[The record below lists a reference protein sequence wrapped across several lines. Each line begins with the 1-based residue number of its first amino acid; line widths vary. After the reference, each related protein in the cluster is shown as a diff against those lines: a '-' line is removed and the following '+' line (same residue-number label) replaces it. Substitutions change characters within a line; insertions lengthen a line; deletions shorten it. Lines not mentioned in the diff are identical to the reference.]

1 MTAICCEGSCRSAF
15 VTILVSLFLCFVNSL
30 AFAATNNVVGDSTD
44 AELDTGT
51 NSKSLDPST
60 LTDGSIQ
67 DLFRDY
73 SDDLSRLS
81 AAYELIGT
89 ADEAKLVDLFDQATE
104 RNYAKEDRAWKF
116 ELISLISAQ
125 LASLNLEKTVSL
137 YDAQPLEEAKYMLY
151 GITHAWASKDFDG
164 AVEFA
169 RKQDT
174 SIHQIALRGIIDASL
189 SLPEATLMDL
199 GTEFGDSAYVERAV
213 RAHQLAVDLAN
224 PDEAWTELINDPTSH
239 LEKNF
244 FRIKHVAKA
253 MIDKYGVS
261 EIDNLL
267 SSIVSPTLRFKLRK
281 SILSKVALSEPESA
295 FDYALTTP
303 NDVFGSMLTS
313 VINTWA
319 RIDPDSALTRVSLLE
334 PSRVRDRLQ
343 QTVVSSWVQLDP
355 TKFLNSV
362 DSVPSELRD
371 TARMHLI
378 AQLSNESIEDALT
391 VLLEMS
397 EAAKQEQA
405 ALIIVDSWL
414 DSDPDAAFH
423 WVVSDSEIEGYRDR
437 LLKSFLEKLT
447 DQNADKAIDL
457 ALSRPIKGAK
467 EIGLEA
473 IVIDELSF
481 SDTDVA
487 MRLLNRVRTGPTQL
501 AAFESVSRGLIF
513 KKRTDEAIELGK
525 SLPKRAQ
532 TSFYDSMTFSI
543 ATQEPLEKILE
554 ILPNIPAKNAQ
565 SEIAEN
571 VLLFS
576 SFQEDKEPLS
586 SEDVDTLMEYVNPS
600 ELQRVKLLLSR

>member
-1 MTAICCEGSCRSAF
+1 
-15 VTILVSLFLCFVNSL
+15 
-30 AFAATNNVVGDSTD
+30 
-44 AELDTGT
+44 
-51 NSKSLDPST
+51 
-60 LTDGSIQ
+60 
-67 DLFRDY
+67 
-73 SDDLSRLS
+73 
-81 AAYELIGT
+81 
-89 ADEAKLVDLFDQATE
+89 
-104 RNYAKEDRAWKF
+104 
-116 ELISLISAQ
+116 
-125 LASLNLEKTVSL
+125 
-137 YDAQPLEEAKYMLY
+137 
-151 GITHAWASKDFDG
+151 
-164 AVEFA
+164 
-169 RKQDT
+169 
-174 SIHQIALRGIIDASL
+174 
-189 SLPEATLMDL
+189 
-199 GTEFGDSAYVERAV
+199 
-213 RAHQLAVDLAN
+213 
-224 PDEAWTELINDPTSH
+224 
-239 LEKNF
+239 
-244 FRIKHVAKA
+244 
-253 MIDKYGVS
+253 
-261 EIDNLL
+261 
-267 SSIVSPTLRFKLRK
+267 
-281 SILSKVALSEPESA
+281 
-295 FDYALTTP
+295 
-303 NDVFGSMLTS
+303 MLTS

-391 VLLEMS
+391 VLPEMS
-397 EAAKQEQA
+397 EAVKQEQA

-423 WVVSDSEIEGYRDR
+423 WVVSDSEIERYRDR

-457 ALSRPIKGAK
+457 ALSRPIKGTK

-481 SDTDVA
+481 SDTDIA
-487 MRLLNRVRTGPTQL
+487 MRLLNRVRPGPTQL

-525 SLPKRAQ
+525 TLPKKAQ

-586 SEDVDTLMEYVNPS
+586 TDDVDTLMEYVNPS